1 MNLINHVLKEKSLCV
16 FRIFMPE
23 KLNNFKYAL
32 FQNIFAGVCVC
43 TLLLLSLGKQSEE
56 IEQVKPQK
64 NAVIYELSAQ
74 QLG

>member
-1 MNLINHVLKEKSLCV
+1 MLFSKIFLLVCV
-16 FRIFMPE
+16 C
-23 KLNNFKYAL
+23 
-32 FQNIFAGVCVC
+32 VCVC

>member
-43 TLLLLSLGKQSEE
+43 MCVHAPVAFLR
-56 IEQVKPQK
+56 
-64 NAVIYELSAQ
+64 
-74 QLG
+74 